1 MEKNEQISK
10 IDELR
15 NAVSNRDFEKAAS
28 IADELEL
35 KKIKDNNF
43 LSLVAD
49 VYELLRMYDKA
60 KKVLL
65 IAYENT
71 NAGRNLAYRLCL
83 VSVKTKEFDEA
94 KEFYEDFVEM
104 APRDTGRYILKYK
117 MAKGQNASP
126 EKLIQILEEYV
137 NIDMEE
143 KWAYELAKLYHMVG
157 EEEKCID
164 MCDEVSL
171 WFSEGKY
178 VLKAMEL
185 KKMYQPLTATQQQ
198 KYDRAYEKQNE
209 LSAQTEEK
217 QENET
222 KAQNVEENIIEDST
236 EVVNEDESVW
246 FDEED
251 EVKEVE
257 ETPFFPEIEIKADD
271 PSRFNTIDMQA
282 VIAHGM
288 KEVEMEEIKEETS
301 EESNEEISKD
311 SGEENM
317 ETPVEAEIKTETEEV
332 VINDIND
339 VQDILRELQERGILK
354 AETVDKAVSIIGGE
368 KQEDEK
374 EETVEDIINELN
386 KDVIV
391 ESIKDTTEKEVNE
404 TVDGE
409 TDNSNEKSEK
419 REDFGATKE
428 FSSKLTET
436 PTDILEQPTCAI
448 PDVKDII
455 KPKEVIEAS
464 VPNNAVPVFDLSFSE
479 VAPPEDVKVDK
490 SLNEVEKQEQ
500 PDVVETAEDE
510 ENIQEE
516 TENIVEEKVVDD
528 KIQLTD
534 EELVAFKNYVNVEGF
549 ETNIKEVLTDL
560 VSNYEPNG
568 KSETGNVMILGD
580 EKTGKT
586 TLAIE
591 LIKLVNKKRGRRNRR
606 LVKVDAVALNRR
618 GFRNAL
624 NKLIGSDLIIENA
637 NVLGAM
643 TISEIIDVCCMY
655 TDDMLIVL
663 EGDGDGMDI
672 LIKNTPRISEVFN
685 HVVRIREY
693 DIKEWV
699 DYGIEYA
706 TNQGYVLDELANLA
720 FYKVI
725 DDFFGEHKGIGQSDV
740 EAIIDEAISRSG
752 RLGRKLFG
760 NKKNEEGFA
769 ILVEK
774 DFNV

>member
-1 MEKNEQISK
+1 MEKNEQISRV
-10 IDELR
+10 DELR

-28 IADELEL
+28 IADELDL

-126 EKLIQILEEYV
+126 EKLIHILEEYV

-143 KWAYELAKLYHMVG
+143 KWAYQLAKLYHMVG

-171 WFSEGKY
+171 WFSDGKY
-178 VLKAMEL
+178 VLKALEL
-185 KKMYQPLTATQQQ
+185 KKMYQPLTVTQQQ
-198 KYDRAYEKQNE
+198 KYDKILEKQNE
-209 LSAQTEEK
+209 LSAQTNEK
-217 QENET
+217 QDENET
-222 KAQNVEENIIEDST
+222 KAQNVEETVENST
-236 EVVNEDESVW
+236 EVVNDDESVW

-257 ETPFFPEIEIKADD
+257 ETLIFPEIEIKADD
-271 PSRFNTIDMQA
+271 PNRFNTIDMQA
-282 VIAHGM
+282 VIASGM
-288 KEVEMEEIKEETS
+288 QEVEMEEIKEDSTLEET
-301 EESNEEISKD
+301 EESSSVSMEID
-311 SGEENM
+311 A
-317 ETPVEAEIKTETEEV
+317 ETAPETAAEEEV

-339 VQDILRELQERGILK
+339 VQDILRDLQERGILK
-354 AETVDKAVSIIGGE
+354 AETVDKAVNIIGGE
-368 KQEDEK
+368 KQEDK
-374 EETVEDIINELN
+374 EETVEDI
-386 KDVIV
+386 
-391 ESIKDTTEKEVNE
+391 
-404 TVDGE
+404 
-409 TDNSNEKSEK
+409 
-419 REDFGATKE
+419 GATKE
-428 FSSKLTET
+428 FVSKSVEL
-436 PTDILEQPTCAI
+436 PKDILEQPTCAI
-448 PDVKDII
+448 PNVKDVI
-455 KPKEVIEAS
+455 KPKEIIDAS
-464 VPNNAVPVFDLSFSE
+464 VPNGTVPVLDLSFSE
-479 VAPPEDVKVDK
+479 VEPPKDVKIDQ
-490 SLNEVEKQEQ
+490 SLGEVEKSQQ
-500 PDVVETAEDE
+500 VETEP
-510 ENIQEE
+510 E
-516 TENIVEEKVVDD
+516 TVSDD
-528 KIQLTD
+528 KVQLTD
-534 EELVAFKNYVNVEGF
+534 EELVAFRNYVNVEGF
-549 ETNIKEVLTDL
+549 ETNIKDVLTDL
-560 VSNYEPNG
+560 ISNYEPNG

-591 LIKLVNKKRGRRNRR
+591 LIKLVNKKRGRSRR
-606 LVKVDAVALNRR
+606 LAKVDATALNKR
-618 GFRNAL
+618 GFRNSL
-624 NKLIGSDLIIENA
+624 NKLLGSDLIIENA

-643 TISEIIDVCCMY
+643 TISEIIDVCGMY

-693 DIKEWV
+693 DLKEWV

-706 TNQGYVLDELANLA
+706 TEQGYVLDELANLA

-725 DDFFGEHKGIGQSDV
+725 DDFYGEHKSIGQTDV
-740 EAIIDEAISRSG
+740 EQIVDEAIERSG

-760 NKKNEEGFA
+760 NKKNEEGLA